1 MPGVRSIGREPC
13 RSFAG
18 HTPASHQF
26 RVELRPVIAASPARS
41 VPGGTPESISSESG
55 EGAMNSH
62 SYSLIEQAM
71 RLSWALLPVGPDKR
85 PLVKSWKEFQLTR
98 ASQVQVESWV
108 QGHPPAWAIITGAVS
123 GVIVLDF
130 RSEEHT

>member
-1 MPGVRSIGREPC
+1 
-13 RSFAG
+13 
-18 HTPASHQF
+18 
-26 RVELRPVIAASPARS
+26 
-41 VPGGTPESISSESG
+41 
-55 EGAMNSH
+55 MNSH

-130 RSEEHT
+130 DGEAGNATMRALGLNPHVRTGSGGHHVYFVHPGWPVATVNSKSKRDLG